1 MGRDGGGEVDVD
13 VRTRLED
20 EEALL
25 DCLVLPIIAKK
36 KKKIKLR
43 KEKENLKQ
51 RNSKC
56 RRMERGKK

>member
-36 KKKIKLR
+36 GKIKWR

-51 RNSKC
+51 
-56 RRMERGKK
+56 KKFKM

>member
-13 VRTRLED
+13 VRTHLED

-25 DCLVLPIIAKK
+25 DCFVLPIIAKK
-36 KKKIKLR
+36 GKIKLR

>member
-36 KKKIKLR
+36 GKIKWR

>member
-1 MGRDGGGEVDVD
+1 MGRDGRCEVDVD

-36 KKKIKLR
+36 KKIKLR